1 MTVTVVWH
9 DWAHADD
16 SDVLKIYI
24 NCVKVVT
31 ASVLALGR
39 NDIGT
44 NKQDG
49 CILESWLIF
58 LLVNHHSPTIVNIAM
73 FHIMAE

>member
-49 CILESWLIF
+49 CILESW
-58 LLVNHHSPTIVNIAM
+58 
-73 FHIMAE
+73 